1 MALLEPGS
9 KRIILASQSP
19 RRIEL
24 LKKIVTHFEVEASEI
39 VEDAAN
45 FRDGQE
51 MVIELSRQKAEA
63 LARKTVNGLIIGAD
77 SVVIIDNKILGKPRT
92 KAECFEML
100 RSLSGKTHQVFT
112 GFTLINADEEQFFSG
127 IEKTD
132 VKFRILE
139 DWEIEKYI
147 DTNSP
152 FDKAGSYGIQDDAS
166 VFVESIR
173 GCYYNVMGLPVT
185 RLYLALKNVIG

>member
-1 MALLEPGS
+1 M
-9 KRIILASQSP
+9 
-19 RRIEL
+19 
-24 LKKIVTHFEVEASEI
+24 
-39 VEDAAN
+39 
-45 FRDGQE
+45 
-51 MVIELSRQKAEA
+51 
-63 LARKTVNGLIIGAD
+63 
-77 SVVIIDNKILGKPRT
+77 
-92 KAECFEML
+92 
-100 RSLSGKTHQVFT
+100 
-112 GFTLINADEEQFFSG
+112 G

-152 FDKAGSYGIQDDAS
+152 FDKAGSYGIQDDAA